1 MLSHLEKQRLG
12 SCRILAPLSKVDPD
26 QNAVL
31 FCGTPVITLHYC
43 HYLITFCKVA
53 ALEVD
58 EAVFSYG
65 DKKVL
70 IRERKMF
77 L

>member
-1 MLSHLEKQRLG
+1 M
-12 SCRILAPLSKVDPD
+12 
-26 QNAVL
+26 
-31 FCGTPVITLHYC
+31 
-43 HYLITFCKVA
+43 A

-77 L
+77 FCEKGKILRSSPVSQ